1 METAKLKKFAQ
12 FARRSL
18 LEQVSAK
25 LKLVLAE
32 NSAARRESTEAIK
45 KLEEAIK
52 GHGKEQVIERVAYIW
67 FNRFCALRFMDVN
80 RYTRIGVVSPAEGQF
95 QPEILAEAKM
105 GHIDEEMVH
114 DKVRQQIFA
123 LLDGK
128 APSRDPQGEAYRLL
142 VVAACNFWNK
152 AMPFLFQRIDDYTE
166 LLTPDDLLSGNSIL
180 AYTREAMTPD
190 ACEDVEVIGWLYQF
204 YISEKKD
211 EVFDGLK
218 KNKKITPENIPA
230 ATQLFTPHWIV
241 RYLVENSLGRLWLLN
256 RPNSRLKERMEY
268 YIEPQE
274 DLTAKNANDAKED
287 KENKFRDVSAFRGS
301 NDFLVVQTPEEIK
314 ICDPACGSGHMLT
327 YAFDLLY
334 AIYEEEGYEPAEIP
348 EKILTNNLFGI
359 EIDERA
365 GELAAFALTMKAR
378 ARQRRFF
385 NKGVKPNIC
394 VLENVHFDGNELK
407 DYMDFVGRDLFTAPL
422 QTTLRQFEEADNFG
436 SLIRPDVTDVD
447 GMLRILE
454 SKNVSGQ
461 LFISMTHL
469 KVLQALRQADYLS
482 PKYHVVIANPPYM
495 SANGMNSQL
504 KKFAGK
510 FYPDS
515 KADLYAMFIQRG
527 FDLSMP
533 AGYSALITMH
543 SWMFLMQ
550 SYTRLRESLFE
561 SKIFIN
567 LIHLGPRAFPS
578 ISGEVVQVSA
588 YAAQNKK
595 SLDNRPICFRLL
607 DGDSDA
613 KRRSLI
619 ARENRFAQLSQN
631 DLIRLP
637 GSPFA
642 YWTSTAF
649 KDAFEKFDLL
659 SDLANPRIGLQT
671 GDNERF
677 IKNWHEVSKSTFC
690 RPKDFNGIS
699 ESKWVPH
706 NKGGENRKWYGNCEF
721 IVNWENDG
729 EDIKNDKLTKLA
741 KGLIEKKNSECW
753 NSEYYFKEAATW
765 TRMASGNLAI
775 RYQEKGFIFDTASP
789 SIFTNDQVFYQ
800 LIGLLN
806 SIVSKSFAAFLNPTL
821 SFQSG
826 DLKRIPINLPFDRE
840 ARPQHIESLV
850 EYGKRD
856 WDSFETSWDFTGLP
870 LLNPDYRQPT
880 LKATY
885 QNLRAHWR
893 EMTMEM
899 QRLEKENNRIFIEA
913 YGLRDELKPEVP
925 LNEIT
930 LTCNPHYRY
939 GNDKSEDELEALL
952 LADSMRELVSYAVGC
967 MFGRYALD
975 RPGLILA
982 NQGETIEDY
991 LKRVP
996 EPSFPADDDNV
1007 IPMLDGDWFTDDIAE
1022 RFRKF
1027 LRVAFGEEHYET
1039 NLQFVEQALN
1049 VKGKSNYSIRTFFLS
1064 EFYTDHVKRYKK
1076 RPIYWLFSSP
1086 RGSFNALIYMHRY
1099 RSDAVSVVLNDYLR
1113 EFRTKLVSEKN
1124 RQEGISISGSAS
1136 QAEKTKAL
1144 KAIEKIS
1151 KMIIEMEEY
1160 EREVL
1165 YPLATEQLEIDLDD
1179 GVKVNYPKFGAALK
1193 KIVGL
1198 DAKED

>member
-1 METAKLKKFAQ
+1 METLKLKRFAQ
-12 FARRSL
+12 YARRSL

-32 NSAARRESTEAIK
+32 NSAARRERAETVK

-166 LLTPDDLLSGNSIL
+166 LLMPDDLLSGNSIL
-180 AYTREAMTPD
+180 AYTREAMTLD

-256 RPNSRLKERMEY
+256 RPGSKLVEKMDY
-268 YIEPQE
+268 YIKPEQAE
-274 DLTAKNANDAKED
+274 T
-287 KENKFRDVSAFRGS
+287 
-301 NDFLVVQTPEEIK
+301 DFLRISKPEEIK

-334 AIYEEEGYEPAEIP
+334 AIYEEEGVDPAEIP
-348 EKILTNNLFGI
+348 EKILTNNLYGI

-378 ARQRRFF
+378 AKQRRFF
-385 NKGVKPNIC
+385 NKGIKPNIC
-394 VLENVHFDGNELK
+394 VLENVHFDEGELK
-407 DYMDFVGRDLFTAPL
+407 SYMDFVGRDLFTAPL

-461 LFISMTHL
+461 LFISMTHQ

-495 SANGMNSQL
+495 GGAGMNGRLKVFSQDN
-504 KKFAGK
+504 
-510 FYPDS
+510 YPNS
-515 KADLYAMFIQRG
+515 RADLFAMFIERNL
-527 FDLSMP
+527 DLARPSGSIAM
-533 AGYSALITMH
+533 ITMQ
-543 SWMFLMQ
+543 SWM
-550 SYTRLRESLFE
+550 SLSSFE
-561 SKIFIN
+561 KIRVSILN
-567 LIHLGPRAFPS
+567 NTTIASMAHLGARAFDS
-578 ISGEVVQVSA
+578 IGGEVVSTTAFVIEKQLKPTYKGA
-588 YAAQNKK
+588 YLRLVDGTSEGEKKQLFKERRTKPYLFCSSDYKKIPSSPIAYWLSEATVNLYSNRLINEFFDAKEGVGTRNDEVFMRMFWEVPVENISRDKRWILTDKAGDTRRWYMGFSFLMDWEDDGSRIKNYRNEDGSLRSRPQNTAYLFREGVTWGKVGTGI
-595 SLDNRPICFRLL
+595 PCFRWRPEGYGFNDAAPTLFGSDVRKMLAQMNSNVVRLLL
-607 DGDSDA
+607 DIRGGTINNTTGVIGE
-613 KRRSLI
+613 LPFLPI
-619 ARENRFAQLSQN
+619 ENFA
-631 DLIRLP
+631 D
-637 GSPFA
+637 
-642 YWTSTAF
+642 
-649 KDAFEKFDLL
+649 
-659 SDLANPRIGLQT
+659 
-671 GDNERF
+671 ERNS
-677 IKNWHEVSKSTFC
+677 I
-690 RPKDFNGIS
+690 I
-699 ESKWVPH
+699 
-706 NKGGENRKWYGNCEF
+706 
-721 IVNWENDG
+721 
-729 EDIKNDKLTKLA
+729 TK
-741 KGLIEKKNSECW
+741 CV
-753 NSEYYFKEAATW
+753 
-765 TRMASGNLAI
+765 
-775 RYQEKGFIFDTASP
+775 DTAR
-789 SIFTNDQVFYQ
+789 Y
-800 LIGLLN
+800 
-806 SIVSKSFAAFLNPTL
+806 
-821 SFQSG
+821 
-826 DLKRIPINLPFDRE
+826 
-840 ARPQHIESLV
+840 
-850 EYGKRD
+850 D
-856 WDSFETSWDFTGLP
+856 WDSYETSWDFTGLP
-870 LLNPDYRQPT
+870 LLNPDYRQST
-880 LKATY
+880 LNVTY
-885 QNLRAHWR
+885 QKLRAHWR
-893 EMTMEM
+893 GMTLEM
-899 QRLEKENNRIFIEA
+899 QRLEEENNRIFIEA
-913 YGLRDELKPEVP
+913 YGLQDELMPEVP

-939 GNDKSEDELEALL
+939 GGDKSEDELEALL
-952 LADSMRELVSYAVGC
+952 LADTMRELVSYAVGC

-975 RPGLILA
+975 KPGLILA

-1007 IPMLDGDWFTDDIAE
+1007 IPMLDGDWFTDDITE
-1022 RFRKF
+1022 RFRQF
-1027 LRVAFGEEHYET
+1027 LRLAFGEEHYEE
-1039 NLQFVEQALN
+1039 NLQFVEQGLN
-1049 VKGKSNYSIRTFFLS
+1049 IKGKRNYSIRDYFLS
-1064 EFYTDHVKRYKK
+1064 EFYNDHVKRYKK

-1086 RGSFNALIYMHRY
+1086 KGSFNALIYMHRY
-1099 RSDAVSVVLNDYLR
+1099 RPDTVSVVLNDYLR
-1113 EFRTKLVSEKN
+1113 EFRTKLTSHKN
-1124 RQEGISISGSAS
+1124 HLEAVSISAS
-1136 QAEKTKAL
+1136 SSQGEKTKAL
-1144 KAIEKIS
+1144 KKIEKIT
-1151 KMIIEMEEY
+1151 KMIAELEEY

-1165 YPLATEQLEIDLDD
+1165 YPLATEQVEIDLDD
-1179 GVKVNYPKFGAALK
+1179 GVKVNYPKLSAALK

>member
-32 NSAARRESTEAIK
+32 NSAARRERAEAVK
-45 KLEEAIK
+45 KLEEAIRS
-52 GHGKEQVIERVAYIW
+52 HSKEQVIERVAYIW

-80 RYTRIGVVSPAEGQF
+80 RYNRVNIVSPADPGQF

-105 GHIDEEMVH
+105 GHIDDEVVSE
-114 DKVRQQIFA
+114 KTRQKIFA

-166 LLTPDDLLSGNSIL
+166 LLMPDDLLSGNSIL

-256 RPNSRLKERMEY
+256 RPDSKLVEQMDY
-268 YIEPQE
+268 YIRPEQPE
-274 DLTAKNANDAKED
+274 T
-287 KENKFRDVSAFRGS
+287 
-301 NDFLVVQTPEEIK
+301 DFLKVSTPEEIK

-334 AIYEEEGYEPAEIP
+334 SIYEEEGYESAEIP
-348 EKILTNNLFGI
+348 EKILTHNLYGI

-365 GELAAFALTMKAR
+365 GELAAFALTMKA
-378 ARQRRFF
+378 AQSFKGSKQRRFF

-394 VLENVHFDGNELK
+394 VLENVHFDEGELK
-407 DYMDFVGRDLFTAPL
+407 EYMDFVGRDLFTAPL

-461 LFISMTHL
+461 LFISMTHQ

-495 SANGMNSQL
+495 GGRNMNGRLGAWLKDNYADVKSDLFSAFIVRNTEMTLPKGQLGFMSPFVWMFISSYEKLRDFLINQKTITSLVQLEYSGFDGAVVPICTFTIENSYLPAYRAGFIRLAEFKGPENQSPRTIEAIKSPDCGWFYRASAEDFRKIPGNPITYWVEESIANAFRDYPKFEEVAPTRKGMVTARNEIYVRDWHEVALDKSGL
-504 KKFAGK
+504 
-510 FYPDS
+510 
-515 KADLYAMFIQRG
+515 DLYA
-527 FDLSMP
+527 D
-533 AGYSALITMH
+533 
-543 SWMFLMQ
+543 
-550 SYTRLRESLFE
+550 RESAKE
-561 SKIFIN
+561 S
-567 LIHLGPRAFPS
+567 G
-578 ISGEVVQVSA
+578 
-588 YAAQNKK
+588 KK
-595 SLDNRPICFRLL
+595 WFSYLKGGGFRKWF
-607 DGDSDA
+607 G
-613 KRRSLI
+613 
-619 ARENRFAQLSQN
+619 N
-631 DLIRLP
+631 
-637 GSPFA
+637 
-642 YWTSTAF
+642 
-649 KDAFEKFDLL
+649 KFD
-659 SDLANPRIGLQT
+659 
-671 GDNERF
+671 
-677 IKNWHEVSKSTFC
+677 V
-690 RPKDFNGIS
+690 
-699 ESKWVPH
+699 
-706 NKGGENRKWYGNCEF
+706 
-721 IVNWENDG
+721 VNWENDG
-729 EDIKNDKLTKLA
+729 ELLQTTRHPSEDRIWATNFNLEYIFKPNVNWGAITSSDFSARISHGGELFDAGGSACFPREIDPKTILGFLNA
-741 KGLIEKKNSECW
+741 KISRSMLR
-753 NSEYYFKEAATW
+753 A
-765 TRMASGNLAI
+765 
-775 RYQEKGFIFDTASP
+775 
-789 SIFTNDQVFYQ
+789 
-800 LIGLLN
+800 
-806 SIVSKSFAAFLNPTL
+806 LNPTL
-821 SFQSG
+821 NFQAG
-826 DLKRIPINLPFDRE
+826 NIANLPFLLSVDTSPTKE
-840 ARPQHIESLV
+840 NVEKLV
-850 EYGKRD
+850 SGHKTD
-856 WDSFETSWDFTGLP
+856 WDAYETSWDFTILP

-885 QNLRAHWR
+885 QKLRDHWQ
-893 EMTMEM
+893 EMTLEM
-899 QRLEKENNRIFIEA
+899 QRLEEENNRIFIDA
-913 YGLRDELKPEVP
+913 YGLQDELKSEVP

-930 LTCNPHYRY
+930 LTCNPHYRF

-952 LADSMRELVSYAVGC
+952 LADTMRELVSYAVGC

-975 RPGLILA
+975 KPGLILA
-982 NQGETIEDY
+982 NKGETIEDY

-1027 LRVAFGEEHYET
+1027 LRVAFGEEHYEA
-1039 NLQFVEQALN
+1039 NLKFVEKAL
-1049 VKGKSNYSIRTFFLS
+1049 GKNGKARDIRDYFLKDFYS
-1064 EFYTDHVKRYKK
+1064 DHVKRYKK

-1086 RGSFNALIYMHRY
+1086 KGSFNALIYMHRY
-1099 RSDAVSVVLNDYLR
+1099 RPDTVSVVLN
-1113 EFRTKLVSEKN
+1113 
-1124 RQEGISISGSAS
+1124 
-1136 QAEKTKAL
+1136 
-1144 KAIEKIS
+1144 
-1151 KMIIEMEEY
+1151 
-1160 EREVL
+1160 
-1165 YPLATEQLEIDLDD
+1165 
-1179 GVKVNYPKFGAALK
+1179 
-1193 KIVGL
+1193 
-1198 DAKED
+1198 

>member
-166 LLTPDDLLSGNSIL
+166 LLMPDDLLSGNSIL

-256 RPNSRLKERMEY
+256 RPGSKLIEQMDY
-268 YIEPQE
+268 YIKPEQAE
-274 DLTAKNANDAKED
+274 T
-287 KENKFRDVSAFRGS
+287 
-301 NDFLVVQTPEEIK
+301 DFLRITKPEEIK

-327 YAFDLLY
+327 YAFDLLH

-348 EKILTNNLFGI
+348 EKILTNNLYGI

-378 ARQRRFF
+378 SKQRRFF

-461 LFISMTHL
+461 LFISMTHQ

-495 SANGMNSQL
+495 GSGGMNERL
-504 KKFAGK
+504 KKFIGDEYPEAKSDLMTCFMDRCGTLSRKDSMIGMINLPSWLFLGSFEK
-510 FYPDS
+510 FRFKLLKNTTIVS
-515 KADLYAMFIQRG
+515 
-527 FDLSMP
+527 
-533 AGYSALITMH
+533 
-543 SWMFLMQ
+543 
-550 SYTRLRESLFE
+550 
-561 SKIFIN
+561 
-567 LIHLGPRAFPS
+567 LIHLGRGMFGADFGSVAFVLRNAKTS
-578 ISGEVVQVSA
+578 NSLGIYRRLFVKQSEVASVEVLKSRFFDPGYGL
-588 YAAQNKK
+588 YAVDQKEF
-595 SLDNRPICFRLL
+595 L
-607 DGDSDA
+607 
-613 KRRSLI
+613 
-619 ARENRFAQLSQN
+619 
-631 DLIRLP
+631 RLP
-637 GSPFA
+637 GYPIGYWISPA
-642 YWTSTAF
+642 MRRAF
-649 KDAFEKFDLL
+649 IEFDAVEKIAD
-659 SDLANPRIGLQT
+659 ARIGMAT
-671 GDNERF
+671 G
-677 IKNWHEVSKSTFC
+677 KNDLYIRAWHEVALARVGYQMPSREEAKLSG
-690 RPKDFNGIS
+690 R
-699 ESKWVPH
+699 KWFPH
-706 NKGGENRKWYGNCEF
+706 AKGGEFRKWYGNSEYV
-721 IVNWENDG
+721 VNWENDG
-729 EDIKNDKLTKLA
+729 QLLQTTLHPSGKRIWAHNFNLEQIFKPAICWTTVTIADTSFRYHPQGYLYDA
-741 KGLIEKKNSECW
+741 AAGLCQPKKADDMW
-753 NSEYYFKEAATW
+753 LLLGA
-765 TRMASGNLAI
+765 
-775 RYQEKGFIFDTASP
+775 
-789 SIFTNDQVFYQ
+789 
-800 LIGLLN
+800 LN
-806 SIVSKSFAAFLNPTL
+806 SRVSINAIKLLNPTVNL
-821 SFQSG
+821 APG
-826 DLKRIPINLPFDRE
+826 YLGRIPVEKKAAQSSTPIVKKC
-840 ARPQHIESLV
+840 IET
-850 EYGKRD
+850 EKRD
-856 WDSFETSWDFTGLP
+856 WDSYETSWDFTVLP
-870 LLNPDYRQPT
+870 LLNPDCRQPT

-885 QNLRAHWR
+885 QKLRAHWR
-893 EMTMEM
+893 EMTLEM
-899 QRLEKENNRIFIEA
+899 QRLEEENNRIFIDA
-913 YGLRDELKPEVP
+913 YGLQDELKPEVP
-925 LNEIT
+925 MNEIT

-952 LADSMRELVSYAVGC
+952 LADTMRELVSYAVGC

-975 RPGLILA
+975 KPGLILA

-1007 IPMLDGDWFTDDIAE
+1007 IPMLDGDWFPDDIAE

-1027 LRVAFGEEHYET
+1027 LRVAFGDEHYEA
-1039 NLQFVEQALN
+1039 NLKFFEKAL
-1049 VKGKSNYSIRTFFLS
+1049 GKNGKARDIRDYFLKDFYS
-1064 EFYTDHVKRYKK
+1064 DHVRRYKK

-1086 RGSFNALIYMHRY
+1086 KGSFNALIYMHRY
-1099 RSDAVSVVLNDYLR
+1099 RPDTVSVVLNDYLR
-1113 EFRTKLVSEKN
+1113 EFRTKLTSHKN
-1124 RQEGISISGSAS
+1124 HLEAVSISGSSS
-1136 QAEKTKAL
+1136 QGEKTKAL
-1144 KAIEKIS
+1144 KEIEKIT
-1151 KMIIEMEEY
+1151 KMIAEMEEY

-1165 YPLATEQLEIDLDD
+1165 YPLATEQVEIDLDD
-1179 GVKVNYPKFGAALK
+1179 GVKVNYPKLGAALK

>member
-1 METAKLKKFAQ
+1 METLKLKRFAQ
-12 FARRSL
+12 YARRSL

-80 RYTRIGVVSPAEGQF
+80 RYNRVNVVSPADPGQF

-166 LLTPDDLLSGNSIL
+166 LLMPDDLLSGNSIL

-256 RPNSRLKERMEY
+256 RPGSKLALQMDY
-268 YIEPQE
+268 YIKPEQAE
-274 DLTAKNANDAKED
+274 T
-287 KENKFRDVSAFRGS
+287 
-301 NDFLVVQTPEEIK
+301 DFLRIAKPEEIK

-348 EKILTNNLFGI
+348 EKILTNNLYGI

-378 ARQRRFF
+378 AKQRRFF
-385 NKGVKPNIC
+385 SKGVKPNIC
-394 VLENVHFDGNELK
+394 VLENVHFDEGELK
-407 DYMDFVGRDLFTAPL
+407 SYMDFVGRDLFTAPL

-447 GMLRILE
+447 GMLRILK

-461 LFISMTHL
+461 LFISMTHQ
-469 KVLQALRQADYLS
+469 KVLQALQQADYLS

-495 SANGMNSQL
+495 GGKGMNGRLAAWL
-504 KKFAGK
+504 KDNYTDVKSDLFSAFVVKCSELGK
-510 FYPDS
+510 KLGHVGVMSPNVWMYLSSYEKLRDFLTGS
-515 KADLYAMFIQRG
+515 KTFTNLVELPLSG
-527 FDLSMP
+527 FKG
-533 AGYSALITMH
+533 ATVQICAYNFENKH
-543 SWMFLMQ
+543 SPNLKGTFVRLVDFKGGDDEMAE
-550 SYTRLRESLFE
+550 YTKE
-561 SKIFIN
+561 
-567 LIHLGPRAFPS
+567 A
-578 ISGEVVQVSA
+578 VSA
-588 YAAQNKK
+588 TECSWK
-595 SLDNRPICFRLL
+595 FRATTE
-607 DGDSDA
+607 SF
-613 KRRSLI
+613 RRI
-619 ARENRFAQLSQN
+619 
-631 DLIRLP
+631 P
-637 GSPFA
+637 GSPIS
-642 YWTSTAF
+642 YWVSERLL
-649 KDAFEKFDLL
+649 KAFENGILL
-659 SDLANPRIGLQT
+659 RQITIPRQGLAT
-671 GDNERF
+671 MDNARF
-677 IKNWHEVSKSTFC
+677 TRQWHEVSRSRFSSLSLRDETA
-690 RPKDFNGIS
+690 
-699 ESKWVPH
+699 SKWFPY
-706 NKGGENRKWYGNCEF
+706 NKGGDFRKWYGNQEF
-721 IVNWENDG
+721 VVNWEDSGSEIKQLSISRYGSASKRVVNEDSYFKKSITWSKIGTGLPSFRLQPDG
-729 EDIKNDKLTKLA
+729 AVFDVAGMSMFPKEKDFPLLLCCLNTQIVLQLLKVLSPTLNFEA
-741 KGLIEKKNSECW
+741 GQVGLIPIIKPQGS
-753 NSEYYFKEAATW
+753 FA
-765 TRMASGNLAI
+765 
-775 RYQEKGFIFDTASP
+775 QIFDRA
-789 SIFTNDQVFYQ
+789 
-800 LIGLLN
+800 
-806 SIVSKSFAAFLNPTL
+806 
-821 SFQSG
+821 
-826 DLKRIPINLPFDRE
+826 
-840 ARPQHIESLV
+840 V
-850 EYGKRD
+850 EKQKAD
-856 WDSFETSWDFTGLP
+856 WDAYETSWDFTGLP
-870 LLNPDYRQPT
+870 LLNPDYHQPS

-885 QNLRAHWR
+885 QKLRAHWR
-893 EMTMEM
+893 EMTLEM
-899 QRLEKENNRIFIEA
+899 QRLEEENNRIFIDA
-913 YGLRDELKPEVP
+913 YGLQDELTPEVP
-925 LNEIT
+925 LKEIT

-939 GNDKSEDELEALL
+939 GGDKSADELEALL
-952 LADSMRELVSYAVGC
+952 LGDTMRELVSYAVGC

-975 RPGLILA
+975 KPGLILA

-991 LKRVP
+991 LKQIS
-996 EPSFPADDDNV
+996 ETSFPADDDNV

-1027 LRVAFGEEHYET
+1027 LRVAFGDEHYEA
-1039 NLQFVEQALN
+1039 NLKFVE
-1049 VKGKSNYSIRTFFLS
+1049 KGLGKNGKARDIRDYFLKDFYS
-1064 EFYTDHVKRYKK
+1064 DHVRRYKK

-1086 RGSFNALIYMHRY
+1086 KGSFNALIYMHRY
-1099 RSDAVSVVLNDYLR
+1099 RPDTASVVLNDYLR
-1113 EFRTKLVSEKN
+1113 EFRTKLTSHKN
-1124 RQEGISISGSAS
+1124 HLEAVSISGSAS
-1136 QAEKTKAL
+1136 QGEKTKAL
-1144 KAIEKIS
+1144 KEIEKIT
-1151 KMIIEMEEY
+1151 KMIAEMEEY

-1165 YPLATEQLEIDLDD
+1165 YPLATEQVEIDLDD
-1179 GVKVNYPKFGAALK
+1179 GVKVNYPKLGAALK

>member
-1 METAKLKKFAQ
+1 METLKLKRFAQ
-12 FARRSL
+12 YARRSL
-18 LEQVSAK
+18 LEQVSGK
-25 LKLVLAE
+25 LKLVLTAE
-32 NSAARRESTEAIK
+32 SSARREHDAAVK
-45 KLEEAIK
+45 KLEEAIQK
-52 GHGKEQVIERVAYIW
+52 TDKEHVIERVAYIW

-152 AMPFLFQRIDDYTE
+152 AMPFLFQRIDDYTQ
-166 LLTPDDLLSGNSIL
+166 LLMPDDLLSGNSIL

-256 RPNSRLKERMEY
+256 RPGSKLIEQMDY
-268 YIEPQE
+268 YIKPEQPE
-274 DLTAKNANDAKED
+274 T
-287 KENKFRDVSAFRGS
+287 
-301 NDFLVVQTPEEIK
+301 DFLRISKPEQIN

-348 EKILTNNLFGI
+348 EKILTNNLYGI

-378 ARQRRFF
+378 AKQRRFF

-447 GMLRILE
+447 GMLRVLE

-461 LFISMTHL
+461 LFISMTHQ

-495 SANGMNSQL
+495 GGKGMNGRL
-504 KKFAGK
+504 AAWAKDNF
-510 FYPDS
+510 PNS
-515 KADLYAMFIQRG
+515 KSDLFAMFVERNL
-527 FDLSMP
+527 DLAQMHGVV
-533 AGYSALITMH
+533 AMITMQ
-543 SWMFLMQ
+543 SWMFL
-550 SYTRLRESLFE
+550 SSFEALRTRLLGQNTLLSMA
-561 SKIFIN
+561 
-567 LIHLGPRAFPS
+567 HLGARAFDS
-578 ISGEVVQVSA
+578 IGGEVVSTTAFVLENANRLDFKGSYLRLVSGNSEIEKNDA
-588 YAAQNKK
+588 IREAVRDPDCGWLFRSSAADFKK
-595 SLDNRPICFRLL
+595 I
-607 DGDSDA
+607 
-613 KRRSLI
+613 
-619 ARENRFAQLSQN
+619 
-631 DLIRLP
+631 P
-637 GSPFA
+637 GSPIA
-642 YWTSTAF
+642 YWVSDKAMASF
-649 KDAFEKFDLL
+649 SWAKRVDNSFEL
-659 SDLANPRIGLQT
+659 IQGMIT
-671 GDNERF
+671 GDNAKYVRF
-677 IKNWHEVSKSTFC
+677 WYEISSRYFSIFSQDKNY
-690 RPKDFNGIS
+690 
-699 ESKWVPH
+699 WVPY
-706 NKGGENRKWYGNCEF
+706 NKGGEARKWYGNHDLVVDWRSRGEGFTRNRSTNSHLYFRPYASWSYLNTGSPAARYYPDGFLWDVHGSGAFPRKIGDEKKLVALLCSKAGGYLLNV
-721 IVNWENDG
+721 VNPTMSFQVENISALPWDL
-729 EDIKNDKLTKLA
+729 DKLSRLESSKL
-741 KGLIEKKNSECW
+741 LRTIELSQNDW
-753 NSEYYFKEAATW
+753 NSY
-765 TRMASGNLAI
+765 
-775 RYQEKGFIFDTASP
+775 
-789 SIFTNDQVFYQ
+789 
-800 LIGLLN
+800 
-806 SIVSKSFAAFLNPTL
+806 
-821 SFQSG
+821 
-826 DLKRIPINLPFDRE
+826 
-840 ARPQHIESLV
+840 
-850 EYGKRD
+850 
-856 WDSFETSWDFTGLP
+856 ETSWDFTILP

-885 QNLRAHWR
+885 QKLHAHLQ
-893 EMTMEM
+893 EVTLEM
-899 QRLEKENNRIFIEA
+899 QRLEEENNRIFIEA
-913 YGLRDELKPEVP
+913 YGLQDELTPEVP
-925 LNEIT
+925 HNEIT
-930 LTCNPHYRY
+930 LTSNPHYRY

-952 LADSMRELVSYAVGC
+952 LADTMRELVSYAVGC

-975 RPGLILA
+975 KPGLILA

-991 LKRVP
+991 LKQVP

-1007 IPMLDGDWFTDDIAE
+1007 IPMLDDDWFTDDIAE

-1027 LRVAFGEEHYET
+1027 LRAAFGEEHYEA
-1039 NLQFVEQALN
+1039 NLKFVEKAL
-1049 VKGKSNYSIRTFFLS
+1049 GKNGKARDIRDYFLKDFYS
-1064 EFYTDHVKRYKK
+1064 DHVKRYKK

-1099 RSDAVSVVLNDYLR
+1099 RPDTVSVVLNDYLR
-1113 EFRTKLVSEKN
+1113 EFRTKLTSHKN
-1124 RQEGISISGSAS
+1124 HLEAVSISGSAS
-1136 QAEKTKAL
+1136 QGEKTKAL
-1144 KAIEKIS
+1144 KEIEKIT
-1151 KMIIEMEEY
+1151 KMIAELEDY

-1165 YPLATEQLEIDLDD
+1165 YPLATEQVEIDLDD
-1179 GVKVNYPKFGAALK
+1179 GVKVNYPKLGAALK

>member
-18 LEQVSAK
+18 LKQVSAK

-32 NSAARRESTEAIK
+32 NSAARRERAEAIK

-80 RYTRIGVVSPAEGQF
+80 RYTRISVVSPAEGQF

-105 GHIDEEMVH
+105 GHVDEEMAH
-114 DKVRQQIFA
+114 AKVRQQVFA

-166 LLTPDDLLSGNSIL
+166 LLMPDDLLSGNSIL
-180 AYTREAMTPD
+180 AYTREAMTPN

-256 RPNSRLKERMEY
+256 RPGSKLIEQMDY
-268 YIEPQE
+268 YIKPEQAE
-274 DLTAKNANDAKED
+274 T
-287 KENKFRDVSAFRGS
+287 
-301 NDFLVVQTPEEIK
+301 DFLRISKPEEIK

-334 AIYEEEGYEPAEIP
+334 AIYEEEGYEPADIP
-348 EKILTNNLFGI
+348 EKILTNNLYGI

-378 ARQRRFF
+378 AKQRRFF

-394 VLENVHFDGNELK
+394 VLENVHFAEGELK
-407 DYMDFVGRDLFTAPL
+407 NYMDFVGRDLFTAPL

-461 LFISMTHL
+461 LFISMTHQ

-495 SANGMNSQL
+495 SSGGMNGRLGSWS
-504 KKFAGK
+504 KDN
-510 FYPDS
+510 YPDAKS
-515 KADLYAMFIQRG
+515 DLFAMFMERSLALALKQGMTAMINMQAWMFLSSFEVLRTKLLSRATLLSMMHIGERG
-527 FDLSMP
+527 FDSIGGSVVSTTAFVCSNSVISNKEGVFIRLVDGKSETEKSSM
-533 AGYSALITMH
+533 ALEAIRNPNCG
-543 SWMFLMQ
+543 WL
-550 SYTRLRESLFE
+550 YRSLANDFSRIPGHPIAYWASKPTIQAFE
-561 SKIFIN
+561 SGAR
-567 LIHLGPRAFPS
+567 LGDDLDT
-578 ISGEVVQVSA
+578 
-588 YAAQNKK
+588 AQGMKT
-595 SLDNRPICFRLL
+595 L
-607 DGDSDA
+607 
-613 KRRSLI
+613 
-619 ARENRFAQLSQN
+619 
-631 DLIRLP
+631 
-637 GSPFA
+637 
-642 YWTSTAF
+642 
-649 KDAFEKFDLL
+649 
-659 SDLANPRIGLQT
+659 
-671 GDNERF
+671 DNERF
-677 IKNWHEVSKSTFC
+677 IRRWQEVSF
-690 RPKDFNGIS
+690 
-699 ESKWVPH
+699 SKITCHSVPDKQWVPINH
-706 NKGGENRKWYGNCEF
+706 GGGFRKWYGFQEA
-721 IVNWENDG
+721 VLNWFNDG
-729 EDIKNDKLTKLA
+729 EEIKKLA
-741 KGLIEKKNSECW
+741 KKKYNSVTRTVTGMGHYFENGITWSAISSDLISVRK
-753 NSEYYFKEAATW
+753 F
-765 TRMASGNLAI
+765 GD
-775 RYQEKGFIFDTASP
+775 GFIFTNAGMCAFGNKISQNTAMA
-789 SIFTNDQVFYQ
+789 
-800 LIGLLN
+800 LLN
-806 SIVSKSFAAFLNPTL
+806 SKVGIEVLKILAPSVNFGPNQISEIRIID
-821 SFQSG
+821 SG
-826 DLKRIPINLPFDRE
+826 DRTQTIQTNSGK
-840 ARPQHIESLV
+840 LV
-850 EYGKRD
+850 RLSCQD
-856 WDSFETSWDFTGLP
+856 WDSCETSWNFSSLP
-870 LLNPDYRQPT
+870 LLNPDYRQSNM
-880 LKATY
+880 KATY
-885 QNLRAHWR
+885 QKLRAHWR
-893 EMTMEM
+893 EMTLEM
-899 QRLEKENNRIFIEA
+899 QRLEQENNRIFIDA
-913 YGLRDELKPEVP
+913 YGLQDELNEKVN
-925 LNEIT
+925 LSEIT

-952 LADSMRELVSYAVGC
+952 LADTMREMVSYAVGC

-975 RPGLILA
+975 KPGLILA

-991 LKRVP
+991 LKRIP

-1027 LRVAFGEEHYET
+1027 LRVAFGEDYYEE
-1039 NLQFVEQALN
+1039 NLRFVEQALN
-1049 VKGKSNYSIRTFFLS
+1049 IKGKRNYSIRDYFLG

-1086 RGSFNALIYMHRY
+1086 KGSFNALIYMHRY
-1099 RSDAVSVVLNDYLR
+1099 RPDTVSVVLNDYLR
-1113 EFRTKLVSEKN
+1113 EFRTKLTSHKN
-1124 RQEGISISGSAS
+1124 HLEAVSISAS
-1136 QAEKTKAL
+1136 SSQGEKTKAL
-1144 KAIEKIS
+1144 KEIEKIT
-1151 KMIIEMEEY
+1151 KMIAEMEEY

-1165 YPLATEQLEIDLDD
+1165 YPLATEQVEIDLDD
-1179 GVKVNYPKFGAALK
+1179 GVKVNYPKFRAALK

-1198 DAKED
+1198 DAQED

>member
-32 NSAARRESTEAIK
+32 NSAARRERAEAVK

-80 RYTRIGVVSPAEGQF
+80 RYTRIGVVSPSEGQF

-166 LLTPDDLLSGNSIL
+166 LLMPDDLLSGNSIL

-256 RPNSRLKERMEY
+256 RPSSKLIEQMDY
-268 YIEPQE
+268 YIKPEQAE
-274 DLTAKNANDAKED
+274 T
-287 KENKFRDVSAFRGS
+287 
-301 NDFLVVQTPEEIK
+301 DFLRISKPEEIK

-348 EKILTNNLFGI
+348 EKILTNNLYGI

-378 ARQRRFF
+378 AKQRRFF

-394 VLENVHFDGNELK
+394 VLENVHFDEGELK
-407 DYMDFVGRDLFTAPL
+407 SYMDFVGRDLFTAPL

-436 SLIRPDVTDVD
+436 SLIRPDVTDVH
-447 GMLRILE
+447 GMLRIQE
-454 SKNVSGQ
+454 SKNVSGH
-461 LFISMTHL
+461 LFLSMTQQ

-495 SANGMNSQL
+495 GGKGMNGRL
-504 KKFAGK
+504 GAWAKDN
-510 FYPDS
+510 YPNS
-515 KADLYAMFIQRG
+515 KSDLFAMFMERALVMSLKRGFMAMINMQSWLFLSSFESLRVKLLSTSTLITMAHLGERG
-527 FDLSMP
+527 FDTIGGAVVSTT
-533 AGYSALITMH
+533 A
-543 SWMFLMQ
+543 FV
-550 SYTRLRESLFE
+550 FE
-561 SKIFIN
+561 NF
-567 LIHLGPRAFPS
+567 HHP
-578 ISGEVVQVSA
+578 
-588 YAAQNKK
+588 
-595 SLDNRPICFRLL
+595 
-607 DGDSDA
+607 A
-613 KRRSLI
+613 KRGDYLRLIDGRSEAEK
-619 ARENRFAQLSQN
+619 ARMARVAAKKPDCGWFYRASTL
-631 DLIRLP
+631 DFKKIP
-637 GSPFA
+637 GSPIA
-642 YWTSTAF
+642 YWVSSALRN
-649 KDAFEKFDLL
+649 AFEKGYPLKQIGDTRQGMATSDNGRFLRVWSEVDFDDMCMGAA
-659 SDLANPRIGLQT
+659 SHIEASRSG
-671 GDNERF
+671 R
-677 IKNWHEVSKSTFC
+677 
-690 RPKDFNGIS
+690 
-699 ESKWVPH
+699 KWFPY
-706 NKGGENRKWYGNCEF
+706 NKGGGYRKWYGNAEHV
-721 IVNWENDG
+721 INWENDG
-729 EDIKNDKLTKLA
+729 ADVIGYAASLYGSATRTIKSL
-741 KGLIEKKNSECW
+741 
-753 NSEYYFKEAATW
+753 SEYFKPSISW
-765 TRMASGNLAI
+765 SKISSGHLAM
-775 RYQEKGFIFDTASP
+775 RYYPNGFIFDVAGCCIFTDSEKVRKNLLGLANSYSTRRLLTAISPTLNYEAGHIASLPILDTVKEASP
-789 SIFTNDQVFYQ
+789 NVVDR
-800 LIGLLN
+800 LIGY
-806 SIVSKSFAAFLNPTL
+806 
-821 SFQSG
+821 
-826 DLKRIPINLPFDRE
+826 
-840 ARPQHIESLV
+840 ARF
-850 EYGKRD
+850 D
-856 WDSFETSWDFTGLP
+856 WDAYETSWGFTSLP
-870 LLNPDYRQPT
+870 LLNPDYHQST

-885 QNLRAHWR
+885 QNLRANWR
-893 EMTMEM
+893 EMTLEM
-899 QRLEKENNRIFIEA
+899 QRLEEENNRIFINA
-913 YGLRDELKPEVP
+913 YGLQDELTPEVP

-939 GNDKSEDELEALL
+939 GNDKSDDELEALL
-952 LADSMRELVSYAVGC
+952 LADTMRELVSYAVGC

-975 RPGLILA
+975 KPGLILA

-991 LKRVP
+991 FKKIETTEHTEYTEREKQKDSSSVSSVVKN
-996 EPSFPADDDNV
+996 SFPADEDNV
-1007 IPMLDGDWFTDDIAE
+1007 IPLLDGDWFTDDISE
-1022 RFRKF
+1022 RFKQF
-1027 LRVAFGEEHYET
+1027 LKVAFGSEHYEA
-1039 NLQFVEQALN
+1039 NLRFVEDAL
-1049 VKGKSNYSIRTFFLS
+1049 GKDIRKYFLKD
-1064 EFYTDHVKRYKK
+1064 FYTDHVKRYKK

-1086 RGSFNALIYMHRY
+1086 KGSFNALIYMHRY
-1099 RSDAVSVVLNDYLR
+1099 RPDTVSVVLNDYLR
-1113 EFRTKLVSEKN
+1113 EFRTKLTSHKN
-1124 RQEGISISGSAS
+1124 HLEAVSISAS
-1136 QAEKTKAL
+1136 SSQGEKTKAL
-1144 KAIEKIS
+1144 KEIEKTT
-1151 KMIIEMEEY
+1151 KMIAEMEEY

-1165 YPLATEQLEIDLDD
+1165 YPLATEQVEIDLDD
-1179 GVKVNYPKFGAALK
+1179 GVKVNYPKLGAALK

>member
-18 LEQVSAK
+18 IEQVSAK
-25 LKLVLAE
+25 LKLVLSSE
-32 NSAARRESTEAIK
+32 SSARREHPAAIQ

-166 LLTPDDLLSGNSIL
+166 LLMPDDLLSGNSIL
-180 AYTREAMTPD
+180 ATTREAMTTD

-256 RPNSRLKERMEY
+256 RPGSKLVLQMDY
-268 YIEPQE
+268 YIKPEQAE
-274 DLTAKNANDAKED
+274 
-287 KENKFRDVSAFRGS
+287 S
-301 NDFLVVQTPEEIK
+301 DFLRIAKPEEIK

-348 EKILTNNLFGI
+348 EKILTNNLYGI

-378 ARQRRFF
+378 AKQRRFF

-394 VLENVHFDGNELK
+394 VLENVHFDASELK
-407 DYMDFVGRDLFTAPL
+407 EYMDFVGRDLFTAPL
-422 QTTLRQFEEADNFG
+422 QNTLRQFEEADNFG

-461 LFISMTHL
+461 LFISMTHQ

-495 SANGMNSQL
+495 GGKGMNGRL
-504 KKFAGK
+504 GAWAKDN
-510 FYPDS
+510 YPNS
-515 KADLYAMFIQRG
+515 KSDLFAMFMERALVMSLKRGFMAMINMQSWLFLSSFERLRVKLLSTSTLITMAHLGERG
-527 FDLSMP
+527 FDTIGGAVVSTTAFVFENVHHP
-533 AGYSALITMH
+533 A
-543 SWMFLMQ
+543 
-550 SYTRLRESLFE
+550 
-561 SKIFIN
+561 K
-567 LIHLGPRAFPS
+567 
-578 ISGEVVQVSA
+578 SGEYLRLIDGRSEA
-588 YAAQNKK
+588 EKARMAHEAAKNPACGWFYRASTLDFKK
-595 SLDNRPICFRLL
+595 I
-607 DGDSDA
+607 
-613 KRRSLI
+613 
-619 ARENRFAQLSQN
+619 
-631 DLIRLP
+631 P
-637 GSPFA
+637 GSPIA
-642 YWTSTAF
+642 YWVSSALRN
-649 KDAFEKFDLL
+649 AFEKGYPLKQIGDTRQGMATSDNGRFLRVWSEVDFD
-659 SDLANPRIGLQT
+659 NMCIGAASHM
-671 GDNERF
+671 DA
-677 IKNWHEVSKSTFC
+677 SKSG
-690 RPKDFNGIS
+690 R
-699 ESKWVPH
+699 KWFPY
-706 NKGGENRKWYGNCEF
+706 NKGGGYRKWYGNAEHV
-721 IVNWENDG
+721 INWENDG
-729 EDIKNDKLTKLA
+729 AEVIGYAASLYGSATRTIKSL
-741 KGLIEKKNSECW
+741 
-753 NSEYYFKEAATW
+753 SEYFKPSISW
-765 TRMASGNLAI
+765 SKISSGHLAM
-775 RYQEKGFIFDTASP
+775 RYYPSGFIFDVAGCCIFTDSEKVRKNLLGLANSYSTRRLLTPISPTLNFEAGHIASLPILDTVKEASP
-789 SIFTNDQVFYQ
+789 SVVDR
-800 LIGLLN
+800 LIGY
-806 SIVSKSFAAFLNPTL
+806 
-821 SFQSG
+821 
-826 DLKRIPINLPFDRE
+826 
-840 ARPQHIESLV
+840 ARC
-850 EYGKRD
+850 D
-856 WDSFETSWDFTGLP
+856 WDAYETSWDFTSLP

-885 QNLRAHWR
+885 QKLRAHWWD
-893 EMTMEM
+893 MTLEM
-899 QRLEKENNRIFIEA
+899 QRLEEENNRIFIDA
-913 YGLRDELKPEVP
+913 YGLQDELKPEVS

-952 LADSMRELVSYAVGC
+952 LADTMRELVSYAVGC

-975 RPGLILA
+975 KPGLILA

-991 LKRVP
+991 YKTLLTAKNAKDAKEDQENNFSDFSAFRG
-996 EPSFPADDDNV
+996 SIAFPADEDNV

-1022 RFRKF
+1022 RFKQF
-1027 LRVAFGEEHYET
+1027 LKVAFGPEHYEE
-1039 NLQFVEQALN
+1039 NLRFVENAL
-1049 VKGKSNYSIRTFFLS
+1049 GKDIRKYFLKD
-1064 EFYTDHVKRYKK
+1064 FYTDHVKRYKK

-1086 RGSFNALIYMHRY
+1086 KGSFNALIYMHRY
-1099 RSDAVSVVLNDYLR
+1099 RPDTVSVVLNDYLR
-1113 EFRTKLVSEKN
+1113 EFRTKLTSHKN
-1124 RQEGISISGSAS
+1124 HLEAVSISAS
-1136 QAEKTKAL
+1136 SSQGEKTKAL
-1144 KAIEKIS
+1144 KEIEKIT
-1151 KMIIEMEEY
+1151 KMIAEMEEY

-1165 YPLATEQLEIDLDD
+1165 YSLATEQVEIDLDN
-1179 GVKVNYPKFGAALK
+1179 GVKANYPKLGAALK

-1198 DAKED
+1198 DAKEE

>member
-18 LEQVSAK
+18 FKQVSAK
-25 LKLVLAE
+25 LKLALAE
-32 NSAARRESTEAIK
+32 NSSARRERAEAVK

-80 RYTRIGVVSPAEGQF
+80 RYTRIGVVSPSEGQF

-142 VVAACNFWNK
+142 VVAACNYWNK

-166 LLTPDDLLSGNSIL
+166 LLMPDDLLSGNSIL

-256 RPNSRLKERMEY
+256 RPGSKLVEQMDY
-268 YIEPQE
+268 YIKPEQAE
-274 DLTAKNANDAKED
+274 T
-287 KENKFRDVSAFRGS
+287 
-301 NDFLVVQTPEEIK
+301 DFLRISKPEEIK

-348 EKILTNNLFGI
+348 EKILTHNLYGI

-378 ARQRRFF
+378 AKQRRFF

-394 VLENVHFDGNELK
+394 VLENVHFDEGELK
-407 DYMDFVGRDLFTAPL
+407 SYMDFVGRDLFTAPL

-447 GMLRILE
+447 DMLRILE

-461 LFISMTHL
+461 LFISMTHQ

-495 SANGMNSQL
+495 GAPGMNGRL
-504 KKFAGK
+504 GAWAKDN
-510 FYPDS
+510 YTTS
-515 KADLYAMFIQRG
+515 KADLFAMFIDRCAN
-527 FDLSMP
+527 L
-533 AGYSALITMH
+533 ALDNGSFAMITMQ
-543 SWMFLMQ
+543 SWMFL
-550 SYTRLRESLFE
+550 SSFDALRES
-561 SKIFIN
+561 IIN
-567 LIHLGPRAFPS
+567 RDTIRTMAHLGARAFDS
-578 ISGEVVQVSA
+578 IGGAVVQTTAFVVDKA
-588 YAAQNKK
+588 RRQDYKGTY
-595 SLDNRPICFRLL
+595 IRLV
-607 DGDSDA
+607 DGTSEYEKEKA
-613 KRRSLI
+613 LRE
-619 ARENRFAQLSQN
+619 ARNNRFTASTTN
-631 DLIRLP
+631 FRKIP
-637 GSPFA
+637 GSPIA
-642 YWTSTAF
+642 YWVSDKIRDLFLNEETFESSFAIRAGMCTGKNEVFILSWPEVAF
-649 KDAFEKFDLL
+649 GLIRKDPEQKYEY
-659 SDLANPRIGLQT
+659 T
-671 GDNERF
+671 
-677 IKNWHEVSKSTFC
+677 
-690 RPKDFNGIS
+690 
-699 ESKWVPH
+699 PH
-706 NKGGENRKWYGNCEF
+706 NKGGEFRKWIGNWDTVLKYSQRHLDAMGKNPGF
-721 IVNWENDG
+721 RHDG
-729 EDIKNDKLTKLA
+729 K
-741 KGLIEKKNSECW
+741 
-753 NSEYYFKEAATW
+753 EYYFQEHIGWSKITSSTSSFRFYPEGFTFDSA
-765 TRMASGNLAI
+765 GLALFSND
-775 RYQEKGFIFDTASP
+775 RNSLYDAMGF
-789 SIFTNDQVFYQ
+789 
-800 LIGLLN
+800 LN
-806 SIVSKSFAAFLNPTL
+806 SKISAALIELLNPTL
-821 SFQSG
+821 NLTPQI
-826 DLKRIPINLPFDRE
+826 LKKLPLIKV
-840 ARPQHIESLV
+840 RPEHRDKYLELCDIT
-850 EYGKRD
+850 KAD
-856 WDSFETSWDFTGLP
+856 WDSFETSWDFTALA
-870 LLNPDYRQPT
+870 LLNPDYHQPT

-885 QNLRAHWR
+885 QKLRAHWR
-893 EMTMEM
+893 EMTLEI
-899 QRLEKENNRIFIEA
+899 QRLEQENNRIFIDA
-913 YGLRDELKPEVP
+913 YGLQEELDEKVD

-939 GNDKSEDELEALL
+939 GNNKSEDELEALL
-952 LADSMRELVSYAVGC
+952 LADTMRELVSYAVGC

-975 RPGLILA
+975 KPGLILA

-991 LKRVP
+991 LQRVP

-1022 RFRKF
+1022 RFHKF
-1027 LRVAFGEEHYET
+1027 LRVAFGDEHYEA
-1039 NLQFVEQALN
+1039 NLKFVEKAL
-1049 VKGKSNYSIRTFFLS
+1049 GKNSKARDIRDYFLKDFYS
-1064 EFYTDHVKRYKK
+1064 DHVKRYKK

-1086 RGSFNALIYMHRY
+1086 KGSFNALIYMHRY
-1099 RSDAVSVVLNDYLR
+1099 RPDTVSVVLNDYLR
-1113 EFRTKLVSEKN
+1113 EFRTKLTSHKN
-1124 RQEGISISGSAS
+1124 HLEAVSISAS
-1136 QAEKTKAL
+1136 SSQGEKTKAL
-1144 KAIEKIS
+1144 KEIEKIT
-1151 KMIIEMEEY
+1151 KMIAEMEEY

-1165 YPLATEQLEIDLDD
+1165 YPLATEQVKIDLDD
-1179 GVKVNYPKFGAALK
+1179 GVKVNYPKLGAALK

>member
-1 METAKLKKFAQ
+1 METTKLKKFAQ

-32 NSAARRESTEAIK
+32 DSAARRESTDAIR

-52 GHGKEQVIERVAYIW
+52 SHGKEQVVERVAYIW

-114 DKVRQQIFA
+114 DKVRHQIFA

-166 LLTPDDLLSGNSIL
+166 LLMPDDLLSGNSIL

-218 KNKKITPENIPA
+218 KNKKIMPENIPA

-256 RPNSRLKERMEY
+256 RPGSRLVEQMDY
-268 YIEPQE
+268 YIKPEQAE
-274 DLTAKNANDAKED
+274 T
-287 KENKFRDVSAFRGS
+287 
-301 NDFLVVQTPEEIK
+301 DFLRISKPEEIK

-327 YAFDLLY
+327 YAFDLLH
-334 AIYEEEGYEPAEIP
+334 AIYEEEGYESTEIP
-348 EKILTNNLFGI
+348 EKILTHNLYGI

-378 ARQRRFF
+378 AKQRRFF
-385 NKGVKPNIC
+385 NKSVKPNIC
-394 VLENVHFDGNELK
+394 VLENIRFDESELK

-422 QTTLRQFEEADNFG
+422 QTTLRQFEEANNFG

-447 GMLRILE
+447 GMIRILE
-454 SKNVSGQ
+454 STNVSGH
-461 LFISMTHL
+461 LFLSMTHQ

-482 PKYHVVIANPPYM
+482 PKHHVVIANPPYM
-495 SANGMNSQL
+495 GGKGMNGRLGAWIKNQ
-504 KKFAGK
+504 
-510 FYPDS
+510 YPDS
-515 KADLYAMFIQRG
+515 KYDLFSAFIERG
-527 FDLSMP
+527 FELIKDRCF
-533 AGYSALITMH
+533 SAMVTME
-543 SWMFLMQ
+543 SWMFLSSFERMRTKLLSQ
-550 SYTRLRESLFE
+550 ATIRSLVHMPYSGKGGTSMGINFGTSAFVTLKDLQPDFKGHYCCVRYYETDEEGVPLEFPPRNERLSMVSSREMSVIPGNPIAYWAPPSLFQVFANNPCFGHYLE
-561 SKIFIN
+561 AREGLTTGNNERHVRF
-567 LIHLGPRAFPS
+567 HF
-578 ISGEVVQVSA
+578 EVVRTSIGRGFSKRLD
-588 YAAQNKK
+588 AAK
-595 SLDNRPICFRLL
+595 SNFTWFP
-607 DGDSDA
+607 
-613 KRRSLI
+613 
-619 ARENRFAQLSQN
+619 
-631 DLIRLP
+631 
-637 GSPFA
+637 
-642 YWTSTAF
+642 Y
-649 KDAFEKFDLL
+649 
-659 SDLANPRIGLQT
+659 
-671 GDNERF
+671 
-677 IKNWHEVSKSTFC
+677 
-690 RPKDFNGIS
+690 
-699 ESKWVPH
+699 
-706 NKGGENRKWYGNCEF
+706 NKGGEFRKWYGNDLYV
-721 IVNWENDG
+721 VNWRSDG
-729 EDIKNDKLTKLA
+729 KELQETLHPSGTRIWAHNFNLDYIFRPSVSWSDITTKGLTARLFPEGFLFDATGLSAFDRTETEYRKLA
-741 KGLIEKKNSECW
+741 AAICNSKVG
-753 NSEYYFKEAATW
+753 SYIAP
-765 TRMASGNLAI
+765 M
-775 RYQEKGFIFDTASP
+775 
-789 SIFTNDQVFYQ
+789 
-800 LIGLLN
+800 
-806 SIVSKSFAAFLNPTL
+806 LNPTMH
-821 SFQSG
+821 FKAG
-826 DLKRIPINLPFDRE
+826 DFAELPFVNSVKTFNKGRIDS
-840 ARPQHIESLV
+840 AYSIAKL
-850 EYGKRD
+850 D
-856 WDSFETSWDFTGLP
+856 WDSYETSWDFISLH

-880 LKATY
+880 LKDTY
-885 QNLRAHWR
+885 QKLRAHWR
-893 EMTMEM
+893 EMTLEM
-899 QRLEKENNRIFIEA
+899 QRLEEENNRIFIEA
-913 YGLRDELKPEVP
+913 YGLQEELKPEVS

-952 LADSMRELVSYAVGC
+952 LADTMRELVSYAVGC

-975 RPGLILA
+975 KPGLILA

-1027 LRVAFGEEHYET
+1027 LRAAFGEEQYEE
-1039 NLQFVEQALN
+1039 NLQFVEKALN
-1049 VKGKSNYSIRTFFLS
+1049 IKGKRNYCIRDYFLG
-1064 EFYTDHVKRYKK
+1064 EFYNDHVKRYKK

-1086 RGSFNALIYMHRY
+1086 KGSFNALIYMHRY
-1099 RSDAVSVVLNDYLR
+1099 RPDTVSVVLNDYLR
-1113 EFRTKLVSEKN
+1113 EFRTKLTSHKN
-1124 RQEGISISGSAS
+1124 HLEAVSISASSS

-1144 KAIEKIS
+1144 KEIEKIT
-1151 KMIIEMEEY
+1151 KMISEMEEY

-1165 YPLATEQLEIDLDD
+1165 YPLATEQVEIDLDD
-1179 GVKVNYPKFGAALK
+1179 GAKVNYPKLGEALK

-1198 DAKED
+1198 DATED

>member
-18 LEQVSAK
+18 IEQVSAK
-25 LKLVLAE
+25 LKLTLSPE
-32 NSAARRESTEAIK
+32 SSARREHPAAIK

-95 QPEILAEAKM
+95 QPEVLAEAKM

-166 LLTPDDLLSGNSIL
+166 LLMPDDLLSGNSIL

-256 RPNSRLKERMEY
+256 RPDSKLVERMDY
-268 YIEPQE
+268 YIKPEQPE
-274 DLTAKNANDAKED
+274 A
-287 KENKFRDVSAFRGS
+287 
-301 NDFLVVQTPEEIK
+301 DFLRIGKPEEIK

-334 AIYEEEGYEPAEIP
+334 AIYEEEGVDPAEIP

-378 ARQRRFF
+378 AKQRRFF

-394 VLENVHFDGNELK
+394 VLENVHFDGSELK
-407 DYMDFVGRDLFTAPL
+407 DYLDFVGRDLFTAPL

-461 LFISMTHL
+461 LFISMTHQ
-469 KVLQALRQADYLS
+469 KVLQALRQAGYLS

-495 SANGMNSQL
+495 GGKGMNGRL
-504 KKFAGK
+504 AAWAKDN
-510 FYPDS
+510 YPSS
-515 KADLYAMFIQRG
+515 KSDLFAMFMERALVMSLKRGFMAMINMQSWLFLSSFESLRVKLLSTSTLITMAHLGERG
-527 FDLSMP
+527 FDTIGGAVVSTTAFVFENVHHPEKRGDYLR
-533 AGYSALITMH
+533 LIDGRSEAEKAKMA
-543 SWMFLMQ
+543 
-550 SYTRLRESLFE
+550 RE
-561 SKIFIN
+561 
-567 LIHLGPRAFPS
+567 A
-578 ISGEVVQVSA
+578 V
-588 YAAQNKK
+588 KK
-595 SLDNRPICFRLL
+595 SDCGWFYRASTLDFKKI
-607 DGDSDA
+607 
-613 KRRSLI
+613 
-619 ARENRFAQLSQN
+619 
-631 DLIRLP
+631 P
-637 GSPFA
+637 GSPIA
-642 YWTSTAF
+642 YWVSSALRN
-649 KDAFEKFDLL
+649 AFEKGYPLKQIGDTRQGMATSDNGRFLRVWSEVDFDDMCMGAA
-659 SDLANPRIGLQT
+659 SHIEASRSG
-671 GDNERF
+671 R
-677 IKNWHEVSKSTFC
+677 
-690 RPKDFNGIS
+690 
-699 ESKWVPH
+699 KWFPY
-706 NKGGENRKWYGNCEF
+706 NKGGGFRKWYGNAEHV
-721 IVNWENDG
+721 INWENDG
-729 EDIKNDKLTKLA
+729 AEVIGYAASLYGSATRTIKSL
-741 KGLIEKKNSECW
+741 
-753 NSEYYFKEAATW
+753 SEYFKPSISW
-765 TRMASGNLAI
+765 SKISSGHLAM
-775 RYQEKGFIFDTASP
+775 RYYPNGFIFDVAGCC
-789 SIFTNDQVFYQ
+789 IFTDSEKVRKN
-800 LIGLLN
+800 LLGLAN
-806 SIVSKSFAAFLNPTL
+806 SYSTRRLLTAISPTL
-821 SFQSG
+821 NFEAGHIAS
-826 DLKRIPINLPFDRE
+826 LPILDAVKEAPPNVVDRLIRY
-840 ARPQHIESLV
+840 ARS
-850 EYGKRD
+850 D
-856 WDSFETSWDFTGLP
+856 WDAYETSWDFTGLP

-885 QNLRAHWR
+885 QKLRAHWR
-893 EMTMEM
+893 EMTLEM
-899 QRLEKENNRIFIEA
+899 QRLEQENNRIFIEA
-913 YGLRDELKPEVP
+913 YGLKDELTPDVP

-939 GNDKSEDELEALL
+939 GGDKSEEELDALL
-952 LADSMRELVSYAVGC
+952 LADTMRELVSYAVGC

-975 RPGLILA
+975 KPGLILA

-1027 LRVAFGEEHYET
+1027 LRVAFGEEHYEA
-1039 NLQFVEQALN
+1039 NLQFVEKAL
-1049 VKGKSNYSIRTFFLS
+1049 GKNGKARDIRDYFLKDFYS
-1064 EFYTDHVKRYKK
+1064 DHVRRYKK

-1086 RGSFNALIYMHRY
+1086 KGSFNALIYMHRY
-1099 RSDAVSVVLNDYLR
+1099 RPDTVSVVLNDYLR
-1113 EFRTKLVSEKN
+1113 EFRTKLTSHKN
-1124 RQEGISISGSAS
+1124 HLEAISISGSSS
-1136 QAEKTKAL
+1136 QGEKTKAL
-1144 KAIEKIS
+1144 KEIEKVT
-1151 KMIIEMEEY
+1151 KMIAEMEEY

-1165 YPLATEQLEIDLDD
+1165 YPLATEQVEIDLDD
-1179 GVKVNYPKFGAALK
+1179 GVKVNYPKLGAALK

-1198 DAKED
+1198 DAAEE